1 MDELARIVSLSE
13 QVRAQTPLVESNRV
27 AARLRRQKNQGSD
40 AGKKV
45 GDGWVRTPADELLL
59 EMITRLGVMTVSQA
73 HRYIYPTLKPETV
86 RKRISMMEQAGLVK
100 KIDTL
105 AWAGVVVYPTVAG
118 RRAVLEED
126 SPLLAMEPPSES
138 TMLHRLLVTEEALK
152 LVAQNIEIIT
162 EREARLYEMGMTPE
176 KIEDRDVFL
185 ASKGVRRSV
194 DGSRGVV
201 PTHQNTEHGTVERYL
216 IVPTPGAESQY
227 RIPDLF
233 EVTKNG
239 ELRAIEI
246 EITPKR
252 PARFRAILA
261 AYREA
266 CVGHNPV
273 PHGVKKTLKETGP
286 KLRQLAGV
294 RWIATDPVMAMLRGY
309 PGGIN
314 PFSGKEDIGMVRPLW
329 NSQIDTHLFFSHPST
344 WNLDR
349 KAYPLSTAPLDVSHD
364 PGLEYALHQA
374 VLPANF
380 RSTIREWRKWRKVW
394 QQETANDAD
403 PVGFTHWIRKPGQ
416 LKKLQRR

>member
-1 MDELARIVSLSE
+1 MSLSE
-13 QVRAQTPLVESNRV
+13 QVRAQTPLIPSKSVGE
-27 AARLRRQKNQGSD
+27 RLRRQRNQGSE

-45 GDGWVRTPADELLL
+45 GDGWVRTPADDLFL
-59 EMITRLGVMTVSQA
+59 EMSTRLGVITVSQA

-118 RRAVLEED
+118 RRAVLDED

-152 LVAQNIEIIT
+152 LVAQNVEIIT

-201 PTHQNTEHGTVERYL
+201 PTHQSTEHGTVDRYL

-233 EVTKNG
+233 EVTAHG

-286 KLRQLAGV
+286 ILRQLAGV

-309 PGGIN
+309 PDGIN

-380 RSTIREWRKWRKVW
+380 RSTIREWRKWRKIW
-394 QQETANDAD
+394 QQETANDTNPTD
-403 PVGFTHWIRKPGQ
+403 FTQWLRAPGTLARVQ
-416 LKKLQRR
+416 QMGGRTS